1 MQIILLKAIFLLA
14 FVAFLRLG
22 EILIRSKA
30 HSDKVLQILQSIMKR
45 GFRQTLILHCDILKI
60 LRQANLPFF
69 LLLPMGKT
77 LTCAQYK
84 LYMNIYNCL
93 SPYRAPFSNSW
104 AILLLPTVL
113 CNQNYMLLQF
123 IGLDH
128 KCYKGHS
135 FRIGAGTN
143 AVNMGFSEQYIRKL
157 GQWNSN
163 AIQKYTRISSFNL

>member
-1 MQIILLKAIFLLA
+1 MHIILLKAIFLLA

-84 LYMNIYNCL
+84 
-93 SPYRAPFSNSW
+93 APFSNSW